1 MINTIITFGKYK
13 GKEIAEVYENDFGY
27 VKWLYTQE
35 LILGSKPE
43 IKEFLRSKFEG
54 SDMSY
59 VMRFGK
65 YKNKSINSI
74 KSNDPKYID
83 WLKTNE
89 FVIGNC
95 PRLIEELRALE

>member
-1 MINTIITFGKYK
+1 MSDTLITFGKYRD
-13 GKEIAEVYENDFGY
+13 KEISDIYESDVGY
-27 VKWLYTQE
+27 AKWLYTQE

-65 YKNKSINSI
+65 YKNKTINWI

-83 WLKTNE
+83 WLQKNE
-89 FVIGNC
+89 YVKSNC
-95 PRLIEELRALE
+95 PKLMKDLAELL